1 MCPHGLNG
9 PCRACTNARSQ
20 AAYRE
25 RHGDAR
31 RAYNREYMRAAR
43 GGLKPAPPPAE
54 PCKHGRVGWCKA
66 CWAKRARDAKKA
78 AGDTP

>member
-9 PCRACTNARSQ
+9 PCRRCTVARTQ

-25 RHGDAR
+25 RHGDER

-43 GGLKPAPPPAE
+43 GGLKRDTTPRE
-54 PCKHGRVGWCKA
+54 PCKHGRVEWCKA
-66 CWAKRARDAKKA
+66 CWAKRTRDAKKA
-78 AGDTP
+78 AGDSV

>member
-9 PCRACTNARSQ
+9 PCRRCTVARAQ

-25 RHGDAR
+25 RHGDER

-43 GGLKPAPPPAE
+43 GGLKRDTTPRE
-54 PCKHGRVGWCKA
+54 PCKHGRVEWCKA
-66 CWAKRARDAKKA
+66 CWAKRTRDAKKA
-78 AGDTP
+78 AGDLD

>member
-9 PCRACTNARSQ
+9 PCRRCTVARAQ

-25 RHGDAR
+25 RHGDER

-43 GGLKPAPPPAE
+43 GGLKRDTTPRE
-54 PCKHGRVGWCKA
+54 PCKHGRVEWCKA
-66 CWAKRARDAKKA
+66 CWAKRTRDAKKV
-78 AGDTP
+78 AGDLG